1 LEPIVLRFSIR
12 DLFNGF
18 PEIFYRGFTMGFEVD
33 FLAVGDGEKSGDA
46 IAVRYGNLHGSR
58 SEQRVLVIDGGTL
71 EAGEKLVNHIRTYYK
86 TDWVNA
92 VISTHADIDHAC
104 GLKVVLEQL
113 DFGALLMH
121 KPWEHANEICEL
133 FKNPV
138 TPSKLKEKLQKA
150 ITAAHDLQEIC
161 TRRNKPVY
169 EPFTGNLGNDGVA
182 LILGPNRDYYQQL
195 VAQFRDTPD
204 ARFPAPSIL
213 QKVGTFAKDAIEWV
227 SETMQIETLD
237 DSGVTSHENNSSVIL
252 LLRIDGHKLLFTA
265 DAGIPALTAAAD
277 YAASQG
283 ITLDDLRFAQIP
295 HHGSKHNVGKT
306 ILNRIK
312 AGSAFVSAGANA
324 PKHPAKKVMNAF
336 IRRGSR
342 VFVTAGKNL
351 QHFNDSPT
359 RGWEAAIP
367 VEFSPQVEK

>member
-1 LEPIVLRFSIR
+1 
-12 DLFNGF
+12 
-18 PEIFYRGFTMGFEVD
+18 MGFEVD
-33 FLAVGDGEKSGDA
+33 FLAVGEGEKSGDA
-46 IAVRYGNLHGSR
+46 IAVRYGNLLGSR

-71 EAGEKLVNHIRTYYK
+71 EAGEKLVSHIRTYYK
-86 TDWVNA
+86 TDWVNT

-113 DFGALLMH
+113 DFGALWMH
-121 KPWEHANEICEL
+121 KPWDHATEICEL

-161 TRRNKPVY
+161 TRRSKPVY

-283 ITLDDLRFAQIP
+283 ISLDDLRFAQIP

-324 PKHPAKKVMNAF
+324 PKHPAKKVTNAF

-351 QHFNDSPT
+351 QHFQDSPT
-359 RGWEAAIP
+359 RGWDPAIP